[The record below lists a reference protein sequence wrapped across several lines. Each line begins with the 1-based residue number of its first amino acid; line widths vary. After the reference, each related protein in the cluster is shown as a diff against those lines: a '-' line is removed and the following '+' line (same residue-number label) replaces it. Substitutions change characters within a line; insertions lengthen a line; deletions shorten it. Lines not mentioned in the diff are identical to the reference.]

1 MSSLLYVLIPIL
13 FFTVVGLLLGLKD
26 RKLRSTESYVDE
38 FSRARR
44 AMSGPSDGRVLDPK
58 EGRGAG

>member
-1 MSSLLYVLIPIL
+1 MSNLLYVLIPIL

-38 FSRARR
+38 FSRARQ
-44 AMSGPSDGRVLDPK
+44 AMAGSKSGGVVDLK
-58 EGRGAG
+58 EGREAG

>member
-1 MSSLLYVLIPIL
+1 VSNLLYVLIPIL

-38 FSRARR
+38 FSRARQ
-44 AMSGPSDGRVLDPK
+44 AMAGSNGGRGADPK

>member
-13 FFTVVGLLLGLKD
+13 FFTAVGLLLGLKD

-38 FSRARR
+38 FSRARQ
-44 AMSGPSDGRVLDPK
+44 AMSGSSGSGVAEPK
-58 EGRGAG
+58 EGRRAG